1 MEIYTEGDT
10 NTYGQLYRAPGGLL
24 DYDNNSNGN
33 GNFKITAHL
42 EAMKR
47 YYIAV
52 SHNSSTG
59 YGNYTLRFKF
69 VKDMLPAYSN
79 PKGAVW
85 INDSYDKDE
94 VELSVQKIVYIDN
107 QDSILWGY
115 KLQQSTFINTIKIK
129 ARQSIDELI
138 EELILHGFS
147 TSFAYK
153 RCSGGL
159 LFRHGRRFSA
169 VRRDFKMRV
178 KFSVSL

>member
-10 NTYGQLYRAPGGLL
+10 DTYGQLYCASGGLL
-24 DYDNNSNGN
+24 DSDNNSNGN

-59 YGNYTLRFKF
+59 YGDYALRFKF

-94 VELSVQKIVYIDN
+94 LELSVQKIVYIDN

-115 KLQQSTFINTIKIK
+115 KLQQLTFINTIKIK
-129 ARQSIDELI
+129 AQQSIDELI

-153 RCSGGL
+153 RCSG
-159 LFRHGRRFSA
+159 
-169 VRRDFKMRV
+169 
-178 KFSVSL
+178 